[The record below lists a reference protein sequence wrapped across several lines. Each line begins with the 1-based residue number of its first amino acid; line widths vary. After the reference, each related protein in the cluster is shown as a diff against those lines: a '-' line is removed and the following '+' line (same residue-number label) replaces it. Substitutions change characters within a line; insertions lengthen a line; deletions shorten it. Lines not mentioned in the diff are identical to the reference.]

1 MHCFERV
8 RRWRHLASPKHSLL
22 TLGSADQQ
30 IRRGS
35 GCTRLQRHARFCLLW
50 GWRSDYCLW
59 YYLLSKQAKYWGS
72 TST

>member
-35 GCTRLQRHARFCLLW
+35 GCTRLQACTILPAVGVEKRLLP
-50 GWRSDYCLW
+50 LV
-59 YYLLSKQAKYWGS
+59 LLIE
-72 TST
+72 